1 MNDIARNER
10 LPQLVKMIR
19 QVLAVLMVGI
29 APTIAA
35 QGFPTKPIT
44 LVVPYQAGGSSDGI
58 ARAMARLVGKDLG
71 QQVVV
76 ENKAGAEGMI
86 GSLDV
91 MKSAPDGYRILFG
104 GAGSMIVVPALRR
117 APPFDPG
124 TQFTPISGVV
134 DFSFFLYVHPEL
146 PVKNLKEFVDY
157 ARANPGKINYA
168 TGNNQ
173 GLLTFAYL
181 KKSLNLDVVQVA
193 YKGETAATADLL
205 SGRVQAMFATTAPL
219 MHAKEG
225 RLKVLV
231 TTLPKRTPLLPEVA
245 TMTESGYPEFPF
257 SPAGGWLGIFGP
269 TEMNPEVVNIL
280 HRSFGKA
287 LTDPEVEKQLAQAGL
302 AYRAMELDQMAV
314 FVKSQRDQFRNLI
327 KDLGIPML
335 D

>member
-1 MNDIARNER
+1 MNDISRNER
-10 LPQLVKMIR
+10 LPHVVKIIR
-19 QVLAVLMVGI
+19 QVLAVLMVGV
-29 APTIAA
+29 APAIAA

-58 ARAMARLVGKDLG
+58 ARAMVRLVGKDLG

-146 PVKNLKEFVDY
+146 PVKSLKEFVAY
-157 ARANPGKINYA
+157 AHANPGKINYA

-231 TTLPKRTPLLPEVA
+231 TTLPQRTPLLPEVP

-269 TEMNPEVVNIL
+269 ADMQPEVVKIL
-280 HRSFGKA
+280 HQSFGKA
-287 LTDPEVEKQLAQAGL
+287 LTDPDIQKQLAQAGL
-302 AYRAMELDQMAV
+302 AYRAMGLDQMGM
-314 FVKSQRDQFRNLI
+314 FVKSQRDQFRSLI
-327 KDLGIPML
+327 RDLGIPQI

>member
-1 MNDIARNER
+1 MND
-10 LPQLVKMIR
+10 LWPQKKYFITIKNIWQM
-19 QVLAVLMVGI
+19 MVCCLIGGVS
-29 APTIAA
+29 AAYA
-35 QGFPTKPIT
+35 QGFPVKPIT

-58 ARAMARLVGKDLG
+58 ARAMARLVGKDLN
-71 QQVVV
+71 QQVIV

-86 GSLDV
+86 GSMDV
-91 MKSAPDGYRILFG
+91 MKSAPDGYRVLFG

-117 APPFDPG
+117 APPFDPS

-134 DFSFFLYVHPEL
+134 DFSFFLYSHPDL
-146 PVKNLKEFVDY
+146 PVKNLREFVDY
-157 ARANPGKINYA
+157 AQAHPGKINYA

-231 TTLPKRTPLLPEVA
+231 TTLPQRTPLLPEVA

-269 TEMNPEVVNIL
+269 ADMNPEVVKIL
-280 HRSFGKA
+280 HQSFGKA
-287 LTDPEVEKQLAQAGL
+287 LTDPDVQKQLAQAGL
-302 AYRAMELDQMAV
+302 SYRAMELEQMGV
-314 FVKSQRDQFRNLI
+314 FVKSQRDQFRHLI
-327 KDLGIPML
+327 RDLGIPML

>member
-1 MNDIARNER
+1 
-10 LPQLVKMIR
+10 
-19 QVLAVLMVGI
+19 
-29 APTIAA
+29 
-35 QGFPTKPIT
+35 
-44 LVVPYQAGGSSDGI
+44 
-58 ARAMARLVGKDLG
+58 
-71 QQVVV
+71 
-76 ENKAGAEGMI
+76 
-86 GSLDV
+86 
-91 MKSAPDGYRILFG
+91 
-104 GAGSMIVVPALRR
+104 MIVVPALRR

-146 PVKNLKEFVDY
+146 PVKSLKEFVAY
-157 ARANPGKINYA
+157 AHANPGKINYA

-181 KKSLNLDVVQVA
+181 KKSLNLDVVQVP

-205 SGRVQAMFATTAPL
+205 TGRVQAMFATTAPL

-231 TTLPKRTPLLPEVA
+231 TTLPQRTPLLPEVP

-269 TEMNPEVVNIL
+269 ADMQPEVVKIL
-280 HRSFGKA
+280 HQSFGKA
-287 LTDPEVEKQLAQAGL
+287 LTDPDIQKQLAQAGL
-302 AYRAMELDQMAV
+302 AYRAMGLDQMGM
-314 FVKSQRDQFRNLI
+314 FVKSQRDQFRSLI
-327 KDLGIPML
+327 RDLGIPQI